1 MVLQNSKA
9 SEQPVNIK
17 QRVIGAIVLVS
28 LGVIFIPM
36 LLNSERSLD
45 DGMPVFGSNIP
56 IKPNSSPPKKSTV
69 SEVQTSSAV
78 IIKSQADF
86 DSRVIID
93 EHSPSE
99 TTKLKNKTVASFASV
114 DKKTTSETVKENTTS
129 KKIITAKT
137 TPVAKKPAKAWAI
150 QVGSFADRKNA
161 FSLRNKLRSQKFTA
175 FVESVKTSNGHVYRV
190 RVGPEIKREVAE
202 KLQKKLVAELK
213 IKGLV
218 IAHP

>member
-1 MVLQNSKA
+1 MVLQNSKV

-56 IKPNSSPPKKSTV
+56 IKPNTPPKKSVV
-69 SEVQTSSAV
+69 SKAPTSSAI

-93 EHSPSE
+93 EHSSSE
-99 TTKLKNKTVASFASV
+99 KTKLKSKTVASFASV
-114 DKKTTSETVKENTTS
+114 DKKNTAS

-137 TPVAKKPAKAWAI
+137 SPVAKKPAKAWAI
-150 QVGSFADRKNA
+150 QVGSFSDRKNA
-161 FSLRNKLRSQKFTA
+161 FSLRNKLRNKKFTA
-175 FVESVKTSNGHVYRV
+175 FVESVKTANGHVYRV